1 MSTHKP
7 NHPIFAP
14 FLRPSHRASLTAIC
28 AILLFVSLLAG
39 SCSKTPNL
47 SQKNTVAV
55 SIEPLRYFAE
65 QIAGDRLQIFSIVP
79 KGFSPESYEPSPDQ
93 LIKVSDARAYIKVG
107 GLGFETTW
115 LDKIRQ
121 NEPQLPIFAV
131 SDSLE
136 TGSSGIRVSKFDPH
150 TWTSPATAEIICQ
163 SICRAFCA
171 IDSSGAPVYNRNL
184 QKLIRHIRSVDSQ
197 VHKIL
202 ENLPSRTF
210 VIAHPALSYF
220 ASQYGLTQLSLEHD
234 GKSPDPQD
242 LRQLIRTCR
251 SEHVHV
257 VLVQEEFNRQMAAT
271 LAHEIDARIVTINP
285 LSYRWD
291 KEMIRIAKAIKDGE

>member
-7 NHPIFAP
+7 TPSILTHLLRTWHAAYLMAAYAVLILVSIF
-14 FLRPSHRASLTAIC
+14 FD
-28 AILLFVSLLAG
+28 
-39 SCSKTPNL
+39 SCSKNPKL
-47 SQKNTVAV
+47 SQQTTVAV

-107 GLGFETTW
+107 DLGFETTW

-136 TGSSGIRVSKFDPH
+136 TGASGLRVSKFDPH

-163 SICRAFCA
+163 SICRAFCT
-171 IDSSGAPVYNRNL
+171 IDSAGTPLYNRNL
-184 QKLIRHIRSVDSQ
+184 QMLLTHIRSVDSQ
-197 VHKIL
+197 IHKIL

-220 ASQYGLTQLSLEHD
+220 ASQYGLTQLGIEHE
-234 GKSPDPQD
+234 GKTPDPQD
-242 LRQLIRTCR
+242 LRLLIRRCR

-257 VLVQEEFNRQMAAT
+257 VLVQEEFNRQMAET
-271 LAHEIDARIVTINP
+271 LAREIGASIVTINP

-291 KEMIRIAKAIKDGE
+291 EEMIHIAKAIKDGK